1 MQIPVMDKVEAIH
14 KAVKGWGT
22 NEAVL
27 IASLAKCDP
36 VQINAIRTQYDQRF
50 QEELLKRLKSET
62 SGKFEEVLLAV
73 ASGPLLNDVNALK
86 AAMKGMGTD
95 EAVLNHIL
103 VGRSNADMNAIK
115 TTYQKVHGRSLD
127 QDLKSDLSAATE
139 TLFLMLTAARRNEDS
154 VPVVPQQIDQD
165 VRDLNDAF
173 GNMLTKNS
181 EKACQIL
188 TSRNDAQIRAIAQQY
203 EAQYRQP
210 FSKVLEKTFSGH
222 MEKALLLL
230 LARAQDKA
238 MSDADQ
244 MESAMAGMGT
254 KNTLLIQA
262 VVSAHWNRQHMQNV
276 CQAYK
281 KKYGRSLV
289 DRISG
294 ETSGDYKK
302 MLVAMVS

>member
-1 MQIPVMDKVEAIH
+1 MDKVEAIH

-36 VQINAIRTQYDQRF
+36 VQINAIRTQYDQLF
-50 QEELLKRLKSET
+50 KGSLIKRLESET
-62 SGKFEEVLLAV
+62 SGKLKELLVAV
-73 ASGPLLNDVNALK
+73 VSGPLMNDVNALK
-86 AAMKGMGTD
+86 DAMKGVGTN
-95 EAVLNHIL
+95 EALLNHIL
-103 VGRSNADMNAIK
+103 IGRSNADMNAIK
-115 TTYQKVHGRSLD
+115 TAYQKVHGRTLD
-127 QDLKSDLSAATE
+127 QDLRSDLSAATE
-139 TLFLMLTAARRNEDS
+139 TMFLMITAARRNEDS
-154 VPVVPQQIDQD
+154 VPVIPQQIDQD
-165 VRDLNDAF
+165 VRDLKDAF

-188 TSRNDAQIRAIAQQY
+188 TSRNDAQICAIAQHY

-210 FSKVLEKTFSGH
+210 FAKVIEKTFTGH
-222 MEKALLLL
+222 MEKALLLM

-238 MSDADQ
+238 LSDADQ
-244 MESAMAGMGT
+244 MEYAMAGLGT
-254 KNTLLIQA
+254 KDTLLIQA
-262 VVSAHWNRQHMQNV
+262 VVRAHWDRQHVQRV
-276 CQAYK
+276 CQAFQ
-281 KKYGRSLV
+281 KKYRKSLV